1 MMLVQNISDT
11 VVGMTPEIG
20 KIRAGIILVSLLAEA
35 SVHRDSTREMDKKLM
50 DLGLYKS
57 IQVIAC
63 LGSTNLIKSNWVYL
77 PTSLSLLVFMSLFNS
92 TMYSHGREID
102 EKLEKIGPAAT
113 YLPAICDWTLF
124 TINAAAKV
132 VNSFGIGL
140 FAQRIFRKDQKPG
153 LDMMVITAAM
163 LALSSIASLRRDRGY
178 PLTNNQEW

>member
-35 SVHRDSTREMDKKLM
+35 SLHRNSTNRMDKRLM

-57 IQVIAC
+57 IPVVAC

-77 PTSLSLLVFMSLFNS
+77 PTSLSLMMFMSFFNS
-92 TMYSHGREID
+92 IMYSHGREID

-132 VNSFGIGL
+132 VNSFAIGL

-153 LDMMVITAAM
+153 LDMLAIAAAM
-163 LALSSIASLRRDRGY
+163 LALSIASLRRDRDY
-178 PLTNNQEW
+178 PLRNNQEW